1 MFYYLKILFC
11 GNESVTDQR
20 NTPHLKR
27 LGFNHQ
33 KRTGIILFKDSYEP
47 HCARFVLFFSRYSYL
62 VCGFVH
68 LSTSFVA

>member
-1 MFYYLKILFC
+1 MFYYLEIIFC
-11 GNESVTDQR
+11 GNESASDQR
-20 NTPHLKR
+20 STPHLKI

-47 HCARFVLFFSRYSYL
+47 HWPVSFRFSADIRI
-62 VCGFVH
+62 VH